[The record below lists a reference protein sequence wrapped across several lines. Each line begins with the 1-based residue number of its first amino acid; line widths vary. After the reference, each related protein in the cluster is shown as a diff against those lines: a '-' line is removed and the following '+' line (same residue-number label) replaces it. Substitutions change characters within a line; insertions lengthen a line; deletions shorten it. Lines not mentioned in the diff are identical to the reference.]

1 MNVLQRDVRR
11 LKNELQRRDTAE
23 ADKVRELSIA
33 KEESA
38 ICRATLQNIGGEHSG
53 WCLISRKAFLK
64 QKQKLTWT
72 WSFLSCY
79 TNNVRKSTDD
89 IIYNLRTIYQVGV
102 ILCVC
107 QINLYLT
114 GLYGVRKHYIG
125 FQYGIKFA
133 EQTVSFLYMNEFGGW
148 ANQLRS

>member
-1 MNVLQRDVRR
+1 MHCN
-11 LKNELQRRDTAE
+11 
-23 ADKVRELSIA
+23 
-33 KEESA
+33 
-38 ICRATLQNIGGEHSG
+38 
-53 WCLISRKAFLK
+53 AFLK
-64 QKQKLTWT
+64 QKKKLTWT

-125 FQYGIKFA
+125 FQYGTKFA
-133 EQTVSFLYMNEFGGW
+133 EQMVSFLYMNEFGGLAKPAALVSW
-148 ANQLRS
+148 VLFLLLQRPHALCS

>member
-1 MNVLQRDVRR
+1 MGDTNMDKDGDLLDY
-11 LKNELQRRDTAE
+11 NEVDPE
-23 ADKVRELSIA
+23 V
-33 KEESA
+33 
-38 ICRATLQNIGGEHSG
+38 GGEHSG
-53 WCLISRKAFLK
+53 LCLVSRNAFLK
-64 QKQKLTWT
+64 QKKKLTWT

-89 IIYNLRTIYQVGV
+89 TIYNLRTKYQVGV

-107 QINLYLT
+107 QFNLYLT

-125 FQYGIKFA
+125 FQYGTKFA
-133 EQTVSFLYMNEFGGW
+133 EQTVSFMYMNEFGGW

>member
-1 MNVLQRDVRR
+1 MR
-11 LKNELQRRDTAE
+11 
-23 ADKVRELSIA
+23 
-33 KEESA
+33 
-38 ICRATLQNIGGEHSG
+38 
-53 WCLISRKAFLK
+53 LISSKCRDA
-64 QKQKLTWT
+64 
-72 WSFLSCY
+72 SFLSCY

-89 IIYNLRTIYQVGV
+89 IIYNLRTKYQVGV

-125 FQYGIKFA
+125 FQYGAKFA

-148 ANQLRS
+148 ANQLRSVSWVKDCMLHVHERRAGIYI